1 MVDVIVL
8 VVAVGLAALGVVGSV
23 VPLVPG
29 ALSSLVG
36 IYLYWWASGYAEPGP
51 LLLAGFTVVGLFAFA
66 ADYFGGAMSARVGGA
81 STVTTALAAVV
92 GIALFFVAGPLGIVL
107 GVAGT
112 VFAVEFYRHQDPE
125 QSLRAALYAAV
136 GVLASTV
143 VQLLVALSM
152 LVALVAVIL
161 L

>member
-1 MVDVIVL
+1 MVDWFVVGSLALL
-8 VVAVGLAALGVVGSV
+8 VVGVVGSV

-29 ALSSLVG
+29 TLSSLVG
-36 IYLYWWASGYAEPGP
+36 VYLYWWTSGYTDPGP
-51 LLLAGFTVVGLFAFA
+51 LLLAALTVVGVLALV
-66 ADYFGGAMSARVGGA
+66 ADYFGGAVSARAGGA
-81 STVTTALAAVV
+81 SMVTTTLAAIV
-92 GIALFFVAGPLGIVL
+92 GIALFFVVGPLGIVL

-112 VFAVEFYRHQDPE
+112 VFVVEFYRHRDPE
-125 QSLRAALYAAV
+125 RSLRAALYAAV

-143 VQLLVALSM
+143 VQLLVTVTM

>member
-1 MVDVIVL
+1 MVDWL
-8 VVAVGLAALGVVGSV
+8 VVGSFALLVVGVVGSV

-29 ALSSLVG
+29 TLSSLVG
-36 IYLYWWASGYAEPGP
+36 VYLYWWASGYTEPGP
-51 LLLAGFTVVGLFAFA
+51 LLLAALTVVGVLALV
-66 ADYFGGAMSARVGGA
+66 ADYFGGAVSARAGGA
-81 STVTTALAAVV
+81 SIVTTTLAAVV
-92 GIALFFVAGPLGIVL
+92 GIALFFVVGPLGIVL

-112 VFAVEFYRHQDPE
+112 VFTVEFYRHRDPE
-125 QSLRAALYAAV
+125 RSLRAALYAAI

-143 VQLLVALSM
+143 VQLLVTVTM

>member
-1 MVDVIVL
+1 MVDIVVL
-8 VVAVGLAALGVVGSV
+8 VAVGLAVLGVVGSV
-23 VPLVPG
+23 VPLLPG
-29 ALSSLVG
+29 ALTSLVG
-36 IYLYWWASGYAEPGP
+36 IYLYWWASGYSEPGP
-51 LLLAGFTVVGLFAFA
+51 VLLAALTALGLLALA
-66 ADYFGGAMSARVGGA
+66 ADYFGGAMSARAGGA
-81 STVTTALAAVV
+81 SLVTTLLAAVV

-112 VFAVEFYRHQDPE
+112 VFAVEFYRHRDPE
-125 QSLRAALYAAV
+125 RSLRAALYAGV

-143 VQLLVALSM
+143 VQLLVTVTM

>member
-1 MVDVIVL
+1 MVDWL
-8 VVAVGLAALGVVGSV
+8 VVGSLALLVVGVVGSV

-29 ALSSLVG
+29 TLSSLVG
-36 IYLYWWASGYAEPGP
+36 VYLYWWTSGYTEPGP
-51 LLLAGFTVVGLFAFA
+51 LLLAALTVVGVLALV
-66 ADYFGGAMSARVGGA
+66 ADYFGGAVSARAGGA
-81 STVTTALAAVV
+81 SMVTTTLAAIV
-92 GIALFFVAGPLGIVL
+92 GIALFFVVGPLGIVL

-112 VFAVEFYRHQDPE
+112 VFAVEFYRHRDPE
-125 QSLRAALYAAV
+125 RSLRAALYAAV

-143 VQLLVALSM
+143 VQLLVTVTM

>member
-1 MVDVIVL
+1 MVDIAVL
-8 VVAVGLAALGVVGSV
+8 VAVGLGVLGVVGSV

-29 ALSSLVG
+29 TLSSLVG
-36 IYLYWWASGYAEPGP
+36 VYLYWWASGYTEPGP
-51 LLLAGFTVVGLFAFA
+51 LLLAALTVVGVLALV
-66 ADYFGGAMSARVGGA
+66 ADYFGGAVSARAGGA
-81 STVTTALAAVV
+81 SMVTTTLAAIV
-92 GIALFFVAGPLGIVL
+92 GIALFFVVGPLGIVL

-112 VFAVEFYRHQDPE
+112 VFVVEFYRHRDPE
-125 QSLRAALYAAV
+125 RSLRAALYAAV

-143 VQLLVALSM
+143 VQLLVTVTM

>member
-1 MVDVIVL
+1 MVDAIPI
-8 VVAVGLAALGVVGSV
+8 VAVGVAVLGVVGSV

-29 ALSSLVG
+29 TLSSLVG
-36 IYLYWWASGYAEPGP
+36 IYLYWWGTGYTEPGP
-51 LLLAGFTVVGLFAFA
+51 VLLAALTVLGVLALA
-66 ADYFGGAMSARVGGA
+66 ADYFGGAVSARAGGA
-81 STVTTALAAVV
+81 SMVTTLLAAVV

-107 GVAGT
+107 GVGMT
-112 VFAVEFYRHQDPE
+112 VFAVEFYRHRDPE
-125 QSLRAALYAAV
+125 RSLRAALYAAI

-143 VQLLVALSM
+143 VQLLVTVTM

>member
-1 MVDVIVL
+1 MVDIAVL
-8 VVAVGLAALGVVGSV
+8 AAVGLGVLGVVGSV

-29 ALSSLVG
+29 TLSSLVG
-36 IYLYWWASGYAEPGP
+36 VYLYWWASGYTEPGP
-51 LLLAGFTVVGLFAFA
+51 LLLAALTVVGVLALV
-66 ADYFGGAMSARVGGA
+66 ADYFGGAVSARAGGA
-81 STVTTALAAVV
+81 SMVTTTLAAIV
-92 GIALFFVAGPLGIVL
+92 GIALFFVVGPLGIVL

-112 VFAVEFYRHQDPE
+112 VFVVEFYRHRNPE
-125 QSLRAALYAAV
+125 RSLRAALYAAV

-143 VQLLVALSM
+143 VQLLVTVTM

>member
-1 MVDVIVL
+1 MVDIAVL
-8 VVAVGLAALGVVGSV
+8 VAVGLGVLGVVGSV

-29 ALSSLVG
+29 TLSSLVG
-36 IYLYWWASGYAEPGP
+36 VYLYWWASGYTEPGP
-51 LLLAGFTVVGLFAFA
+51 LLLAALTVVGVLALV
-66 ADYFGGAMSARVGGA
+66 ADYFGGAVSARAGGA
-81 STVTTALAAVV
+81 SMVTTTLAAIV
-92 GIALFFVAGPLGIVL
+92 GIALFFVVGPLGIVL

-112 VFAVEFYRHQDPE
+112 VFVVEFYRHRDPE
-125 QSLRAALYAAV
+125 RSLHAALYAAV

-143 VQLLVALSM
+143 VQLLVTVTM

>member
-1 MVDVIVL
+1 MVDWL
-8 VVAVGLAALGVVGSV
+8 VVGSLALLVVGVVGSV

-29 ALSSLVG
+29 TLSSLVG
-36 IYLYWWASGYAEPGP
+36 VYLYWWASGYTEPGP
-51 LLLAGFTVVGLFAFA
+51 LLLAALTVVGVLALV
-66 ADYFGGAMSARVGGA
+66 ADYFGGAVSARAGGA
-81 STVTTALAAVV
+81 SMVTTTLAAIV
-92 GIALFFVAGPLGIVL
+92 GIALFFVVGPLGIVL

-112 VFAVEFYRHQDPE
+112 VFIVEFYRHRDPE
-125 QSLRAALYAAV
+125 RSLRAALYAAV

-143 VQLLVALSM
+143 VQLLVTVTM